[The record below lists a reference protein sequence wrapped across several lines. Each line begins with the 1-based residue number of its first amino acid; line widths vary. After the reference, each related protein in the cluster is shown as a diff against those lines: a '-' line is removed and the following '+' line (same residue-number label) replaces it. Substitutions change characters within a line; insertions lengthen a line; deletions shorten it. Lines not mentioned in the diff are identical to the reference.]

1 MRFLAVLS
9 CAAWF
14 GAGAIPQTA
23 IAQEFPSRTI
33 RVIANQS
40 AGGISDVFMRAV
52 AEELHKRWG
61 QPVIVENRPGG
72 RENIGVKACEDSA
85 PDGYTICIL
94 YSDALVYN
102 PHLFKKLPF
111 DVNGVQPVTNLFNIV
126 QTMVVSADLKVKT
139 LDELIALSKAKP
151 GTLNYTTPV
160 YAAVLM
166 MSRLQKEKAAD
177 WVRVPFKG
185 GADAVTGVLSG
196 TTPITMLGEGNVTTQ
211 IRAGLMTPI
220 VMLNNIRSETFPD
233 VPTLKE
239 AGYDGPPS
247 KAWFGLFV
255 PTGVPKPIIDRYAAE
270 VGSIVREPAF
280 AAKNLKARSL
290 TSAINT
296 PAEFAKEIAE
306 DRAVAGQVVK
316 DAGIEAQ

>member
-1 MRFLAVLS
+1 MRFLTALS
-9 CAAWF
+9 FAALF
-14 GAGAIPQTA
+14 GAAAIPHAA

-40 AGGISDVFMRAV
+40 AGGISDVFIRAV

-72 RENIGVKACEDSA
+72 RENIGVKACQDSA
-85 PDGYTICIL
+85 PDGYTVCIL

-111 DVNGVQPVTNLFNIV
+111 DINGVEPVTNLFSIL
-126 QTMVVSADLKVKT
+126 QTMVVSSALNVKT

-166 MSRLQKEKAAD
+166 MSRLQKEKGAD

-185 GADAVTGVLSG
+185 GADAVTCVLSG
-196 TTPITMLGEGNVTTQ
+196 TTPITMLGEGNVTSQ
-211 IRAGLMTPI
+211 IRAGTMTPLA
-220 VMLNNIRSETFPD
+220 MLNNVRSETFPD

-255 PTGVPKPIIDRYAAE
+255 PAGVPRAIIDRYASE
-270 VGSIVREPAF
+270 VASIVREPAF

-290 TSAINT
+290 ISALNT
-296 PAEFAKEIAE
+296 PEEFAKEIAQ
-306 DRAVAGQVVK
+306 DRAVAEQVVK
-316 DAGIEAQ
+316 DAGIEPQ